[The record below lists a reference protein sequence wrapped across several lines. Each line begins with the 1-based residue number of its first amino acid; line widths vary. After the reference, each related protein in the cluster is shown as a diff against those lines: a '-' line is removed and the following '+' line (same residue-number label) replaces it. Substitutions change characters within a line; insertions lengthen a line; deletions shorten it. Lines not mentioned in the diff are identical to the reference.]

1 MMHASGRTLRKRFLT
16 KEERDAW
23 TKVQEKKKQ
32 EAKVKAMHES
42 KVRKA
47 KAKQERELKKR
58 RAKNLMDA
66 NIQGCEPEFRSMV
79 QKWAK
84 GKTVAQVNR
93 FFSLLEEVHCPM
105 EPCYN
110 PKKLNHA
117 EEVLRMNKCG
127 YKKLCYNMNLPD
139 AILGCDFWS
148 KEYQRQYDRAHEL
161 DHILYNM
168 A

>member
-16 KEERDAW
+16 KAEKDAW

-32 EAKVKAMHES
+32 EARVKAMHES
-42 KVRKA
+42 KVQKI

-84 GKTVAQVNR
+84 DKTHTQVNR
-93 FFSLLEEVHCPM
+93 FFCLLEEVHCPM
-105 EPCYN
+105 GPEPEFMD
-110 PKKLNHA
+110 KV
-117 EEVLRMNKCG
+117 EDVLRKNKTG
-127 YKKLCYNMNLPD
+127 YSKLCYNLNLPD

-161 DHILYNM
+161 DCILYNM

>member
-32 EAKVKAMHES
+32 EARVKAMHES

-66 NIQGCEPEFRSMV
+66 NIQGCEPEFKSVV

-105 EPCYN
+105 GPEPDIMDTV
-110 PKKLNHA
+110 
-117 EEVLRMNKCG
+117 ESVLRLNKCG
-127 YKKLCYNMNLPD
+127 YKNLCYNLNLPD

-161 DHILYNM
+161 DCILYNM

>member
-16 KEERDAW
+16 KEEKDAW

-32 EAKVKAMHES
+32 EARVKAMHES
-42 KVRKA
+42 KVQKV

-84 GKTVAQVNR
+84 DKTHAQVNR

-105 EPCYN
+105 ESN
-110 PKKLNHA
+110 HKKPNRA
-117 EEVLRMNKCG
+117 EKVLRKNKSG
-127 YKKLCYNMNLPD
+127 YKKLCYNLNLPD
-139 AILGCDFWS
+139 AILGCDFWN

-161 DHILYNM
+161 DCILYQM